1 MKRMLFIVCVAST
14 TLLASCGET
23 DQQTPVVQQQNGS
36 QSTDTSDPPAE
47 ALAGDSESAASGDSE
62 EIVFG
67 DRFPE
72 VLAVEARV
80 VKTNA
85 WRFDVTLSSTY
96 DTPGRYADAW
106 RVLDADDKELGIR
119 ILGHDHAGEQ
129 PFTRSA
135 TIEVPGNTSAVFI
148 EGRDQAN
155 GWSGQRFK
163 FELSKN

>member
-1 MKRMLFIVCVAST
+1 MLFIVCVAST

-23 DQQTPVVQQQNGS
+23 DQQIPVVQQQNGS

-47 ALAGDSESAASGDSE
+47 ALAGDSESAVSGDSE

-96 DTPGRYADAW
+96 DTPRRYADAW
-106 RVLDADDKELGIR
+106 RVLDTDDKELGIR
-119 ILGHDHAGEQ
+119 ILGHDHANEQ

-135 TIEVPGNTSAVFI
+135 TIEVPENTSTVFI
-148 EGRDQAN
+148 EGRDQVN